1 MPGAEP
7 VRVVV
12 VDDHPL
18 LRDAVRMACEEDS
31 RIQVVGEAGNGNAAL
46 DACARLQP
54 DVLVLD
60 VGLPGID
67 GFEVARRL
75 KEQGSAVRI
84 LILTGMED
92 PSAVFE
98 SRRIGVDA
106 FVEKQGTISDLPGAI
121 RAVAD
126 GEWAFSPDQ
135 ERRANQHLAA
145 LIKWAR
151 ETSRAISSL
160 TPRELDVLR
169 LISGGVTT
177 RQTAARLKLSQRTV
191 ESHISKLYSKLGV
204 RTRVQAVVQAS
215 RLGLLEPN

>member
-1 MPGAEP
+1 
-7 VRVVV
+7 
-12 VDDHPL
+12 
-18 LRDAVRMACEEDS
+18 
-31 RIQVVGEAGNGNAAL
+31 VGEAGNGNAAL

-126 GEWAFSPDQ
+126 GEWGFSPDQ

-169 LISGGVTT
+169 LISEGVTT